1 MGKPKV
7 LELTGTQR
15 IELKKGLH
23 LDEKYWVSIRCR
35 AVLLRVDRLFA
46 TLTRMSFVSV
56 NAWGRWCREEGMA
69 GLYIHPNCGRRPII
83 GCKGAP
89 GKGVKR
95 TSSISSSC
103 SLSCI

>member
-46 TLTRMSFVSV
+46 TLTRMSFISV

-69 GLYIHPNCGRRPII
+69 GLYIHPVVEGQLLAVRARRA
-83 GCKGAP
+83 KE
-89 GKGVKR
+89 
-95 TSSISSSC
+95 
-103 SLSCI
+103 